1 MTDDAPRAAPDG
13 ADPLRDLLRRCGHE
27 LRNAQNAA
35 AVNLEVVRSR
45 VAAGKSAADAL
56 QSFAENAATGL
67 DDSARLTE
75 EFVVLCGAITAAFSS
90 GQIVVGER
98 GAPGAVIKL
107 KLAGDAGRLLASR
120 VAMLAQ
126 RAGFGVEAGPS
137 GVILRIPPDNE
148 TNRA

>member
-1 MTDDAPRAAPDG
+1 MTDVVPHSAAEG
-13 ADPLRDLLRRCGHE
+13 ADALRDLLRRCGHE

-45 VAAGKSAADAL
+45 VAAGESGAEAL
-56 QSFAENAATGL
+56 GGFAENAAMGL
-67 DDSARLTE
+67 DHSARLTE
-75 EFVVLCGAITAAFSS
+75 EFVALCGAITAAFSS
-90 GQIVVGER
+90 GQLVVRGR
-98 GAPGAVIKL
+98 GASGFEIEL
-107 KLAGDAGRLLASR
+107 QLAEDAGRVLASR